1 LRTRVTRQE
10 AAEYN
15 QEARLVWLGDGPY
28 PVPVI
33 EVAGAQVAV
42 FLTAEG
48 LLVVSVDLDP
58 AVPAIADIEY
68 PDVVYTEVRVQGDV
82 VFRTED
88 EH

>member
-33 EVAGAQVAV
+33 GVAGAQVAV

-58 AVPAIADIEY
+58 AVPAIADTED